1 MFVCIVRWR
10 LSSGAFVSILQTYCR
25 HLHFLTVLP
34 LLELPRNGVHLSY
47 FYPISQGCDDGYVRQ
62 YDVRA
67 GRRPVRHIRIGSSP
81 ITALTVDTEGKF
93 AMAGNFDFE
102 LASLHLS
109 SASIMISTAVP
120 FRPRALAFTNG
131 TFYAGG
137 SDRIDDPSRCLLR
150 LDFAC
155 RVLGSTPVSARS
167 VYTIAVH
174 PKSGA
179 LAAAGY
185 APDFVD
191 VYIDPPVRSFSI
203 DV

>member
-1 MFVCIVRWR
+1 
-10 LSSGAFVSILQTYCR
+10 
-25 HLHFLTVLP
+25 
-34 LLELPRNGVHLSY
+34 
-47 FYPISQGCDDGYVRQ
+47 
-62 YDVRA
+62 
-67 GRRPVRHIRIGSSP
+67 
-81 ITALTVDTEGKF
+81 
-93 AMAGNFDFE
+93 MAGNSGFE

-109 SASIMISTAVP
+109 SASTVASTAVP
-120 FRPRALAFTNG
+120 FRPRALAFNNG

-137 SDRIDDPSRCLLR
+137 SDRIQDPSRCLLL

-155 RVLGSTPVSARS
+155 HVVGSTPVSARS
-167 VYTIAVH
+167 VYAIAAH